1 MHSPDELKAVVEEA
15 IERFA
20 FWPELDGQAASMR
33 YALAEMG
40 GKRVRPV
47 ICLATGEACGAP
59 VEQVLPAAL
68 AIELVHNFSLVH
80 DDLPSLDD
88 DAERRGKP
96 SVWAAYGEG
105 TAVLAGDGLLA
116 EAFRLASSYP
126 SPHVARELA
135 EMTLGMIGGQYLD
148 TMVDG
153 ADLKAVHRLKTGCLF
168 SASVAMALWAAG
180 VPEPGQE
187 TWRAFGDELGLL
199 FQVVDDILDRDGFF
213 VSEGVDGARRLAD
226 EAAARAHERLGA
238 IPADTSVLDGIVAAL
253 AARTV

>member
-1 MHSPDELKAVVEEA
+1 MHSPDELKALTEDA
-15 IERFA
+15 IATFA

-40 GKRVRPV
+40 GKRIRPV

-59 VEQVLPAAL
+59 VAQVMPAAL
-68 AIELVHNFSLVH
+68 AVELVHNFSLVH

-88 DAERRGKP
+88 DAERRGMP

-126 SPHVARELA
+126 TGHVARELA

-148 TMVDG
+148 TMVPQ
-153 ADLKAVHRLKTGCLF
+153 ADLAVVHSLKTGRLF
-168 SASVAMALWAAG
+168 FASVTMSLWAVGLPLEAQ
-180 VPEPGQE
+180 EP
-187 TWRAFGDELGLL
+187 WRAFAEELGLL
-199 FQVVDDILDRDGFF
+199 FQIVDDILDADGY
-213 VSEGVDGARRLAD
+213 VGTHGADGARRLAD
-226 EAAARAHERLGA
+226 EAADRARARLA
-238 IPADTSVLDGIVAAL
+238 EVEADTAVLREIVDGL
-253 AARTV
+253 AVRTA

>member
-1 MHSPDELKAVVEEA
+1 MHSPDELKSLAEEA

-20 FWPELDGQAASMR
+20 FWPELDGQSVSMR
-33 YALAEMG
+33 YALVEMG

-59 VEQVLPAAL
+59 VEQVMPAAL

-88 DAERRGKP
+88 DEERRGKP

-126 SPHVARELA
+126 SPYVARELA

-148 TMVDG
+148 TMVEG

-180 VPEPGQE
+180 VPEPEQVA
-187 TWRAFGDELGLL
+187 WRAFGDELGML
-199 FQVVDDILDRDGFF
+199 FQVVDDILDEDGFY
-213 VSEGVDGARRLAD
+213 VSDGPEGARTLAD
-226 EAAARAHERLGA
+226 AAATRAHERLAA
-238 IPADTSVLDGIVAAL
+238 IPADTSVLDGIVSAL
-253 AARTV
+253 ATRVA

>member
-1 MHSPDELKAVVEEA
+1 MHSPEQLKTLAEEA
-15 IERFA
+15 IGQFA
-20 FWPELDGQAASMR
+20 FWPELNGQTASMR
-33 YALAEMG
+33 YALVEMG

-47 ICLATGEACGAP
+47 ICLATGEACGVP
-59 VEQVLPAAL
+59 VAQVMPAAL

-88 DAERRGKP
+88 DEERRGKP

-116 EAFRLASSYP
+116 EAFRLAASYP

-168 SASVAMALWAAG
+168 SASVAMALWAAD
-180 VPEPGQE
+180 VPESEQGG
-187 TWRAFGDELGLL
+187 WRAFGDELGML
-199 FQVVDDILDRDGFF
+199 FQVVDDILDEDGFY
-213 VSEGVDGARRLAD
+213 VSEGADGARRLAD
-226 EAAARAHERLGA
+226 EAAARAHEALA
-238 IPADTSVLDGIVAAL
+238 AVTADTSVLDGIVSAL
-253 AARTV
+253 AVRVV